1 MRVAILEAAVRVS
14 AGGTASRLTR
24 TAGRGL
30 TPAVDAT
37 LPAHCRSPDCLT
49 IGRVGPR
56 QRRNAKANG
65 HSTDG

>member
-30 TPAVDAT
+30 TPGAVDAT
-37 LPAHCRSPDCLT
+37 LPAHCRSPD
-49 IGRVGPR
+49 
-56 QRRNAKANG
+56 
-65 HSTDG
+65 